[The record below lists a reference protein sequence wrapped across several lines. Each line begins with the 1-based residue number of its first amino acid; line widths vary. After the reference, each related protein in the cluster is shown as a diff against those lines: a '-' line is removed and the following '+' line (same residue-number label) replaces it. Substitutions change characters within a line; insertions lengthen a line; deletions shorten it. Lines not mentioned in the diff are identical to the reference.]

1 MQIQYVNIAII
12 DNNKKS
18 IFKEKGEINKYF

>member
-12 DNNKKS
+12 DNKKKS